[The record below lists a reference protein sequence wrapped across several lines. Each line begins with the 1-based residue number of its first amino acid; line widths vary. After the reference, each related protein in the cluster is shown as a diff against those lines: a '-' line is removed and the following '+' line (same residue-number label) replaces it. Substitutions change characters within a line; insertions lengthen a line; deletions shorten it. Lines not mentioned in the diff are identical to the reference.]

1 MRRKE
6 LLKKLKQES
15 FIKLDD
21 LAHTF
26 DVSTRTIR
34 DDVKALNDESASFR
48 IELSRKRGY
57 YLVISDANQFEDF
70 LSDWTEDGYETKNKR
85 METLLVHLLFHS
97 QYITYRQ
104 LADLC
109 GISIAQVKLDC
120 GALPKL
126 LEGSEIKLVTKAHHG
141 IRLQGNL
148 YDKIKLIDAYYIK
161 GQHLI
166 LDYISH
172 LVTNPDDISQGVR
185 LICQEYRLRPD
196 GDSARILRRWLE
208 LLICYHILNVETQY
222 QSLNLSDMEP
232 LKKILNQYELT
243 RACLPHAQVI
253 YQLLLEHQ
261 SINLVPQTA
270 LRKFLYQVYTE
281 IDQQFDTR
289 FVEDVD
295 FMRMIQLH
303 VAVMME
309 SNHLADSSKSSLIDS
324 LCREFPAIM
333 NCALHLVKRLE
344 QEYHMTIT
352 EEEIVYLTSHMAVSY
367 ERQNDRKIRSYYHI
381 ALVSSSG
388 GGLAQ
393 LMEMRFSKIFPS
405 ARIKLFSLDQK
416 TELLAFRPNLV
427 FSIKLLDYPVDCP
440 VVLVKEV
447 LEELDYF
454 SIQNNLEYLT
464 EMGTLLD
471 ANKGLLEMIS
481 PDLFTIGD
489 YDQYRDL
496 LEDVASK
503 LESYTHSENYVTSIL
518 ERESYVSTVYDNG
531 LAIPHP
537 MEMKHSENLI
547 SVTLLPKGIIHQGKT
562 VKLVFML
569 ALKPNQVEVHQHISK
584 KLYGLMQQSS
594 VVQELA
600 NCQNYQEFINLLRIC
615 L

>member
-1 MRRKE
+1 
-6 LLKKLKQES
+6 
-15 FIKLDD
+15 
-21 LAHTF
+21 
-26 DVSTRTIR
+26 
-34 DDVKALNDESASFR
+34 
-48 IELSRKRGY
+48 
-57 YLVISDANQFEDF
+57 
-70 LSDWTEDGYETKNKR
+70 
-85 METLLVHLLFHS
+85 METLLVHLLLHS

-196 GDSARILRRWLE
+196 GDSARVLRRWLE
-208 LLICYHILNVETQY
+208 LLICYHILNAETQY
-222 QSLNLSDMEP
+222 QSFNLPDMEP
-232 LKKILNQYELT
+232 LKNILNQYDLT
-243 RACLPHAQVI
+243 RSCLPHAQVI

-261 SINLVPQTA
+261 SINLVPQTT
-270 LRKFLYQVYTE
+270 LRKFLYQVYKE

-344 QEYHMTIT
+344 QEYHMAIT

-367 ERQNDRKIRSYYHI
+367 ERQSDRKIRSYYHI

-393 LMEMRFSKIFPS
+393 RMEMRFSKIFPS
-405 ARIKLFSLDQK
+405 ARVKLFSLDQK

-481 PDLFTIGD
+481 PDLFSIGE
-489 YDQYRDL
+489 YNQYLDL
-496 LEDVASK
+496 LEDVATK
-503 LESYTHSENYVTSIL
+503 VESYTHSENYAASIL
-518 ERESYVSTVYDNG
+518 ERESYITTVYDNG

-537 MEMKHSENLI
+537 MEMKHLENLI
-547 SVTLLPKGIIHQGKT
+547 SVTLLPKGMTHLGKT

-584 KLYGLMQQSS
+584 KLYGLMQQAS